1 MPINR
6 AEKWPGPRCVT
17 RLSPSPGREPGTEQG
32 EGIPFAIS
40 LQRTILKKRGH
51 GSRRMQCFTMEKWNA
66 SLEPHPQTHYIK
78 GHTFWGGQRGCG
90 YVYRQRRDEGQWY
103 QHPVVV
109 PHPQWDYIKQHAFG
123 GGRVSSLGARLP
135 PHGLRCNWSPGDSVF
150 AC

>member
-40 LQRTILKKRGH
+40 LQWKMLKKRGH

-90 YVYRQRRDEGQWY
+90 YVYRRRRDEGQWD

-109 PHPQWDYIKQHAFG
+109 PHPQWGLYQATCLL
-123 GGRVSSLGARLP
+123 GRCCQSICTASPTASPIRLDNLSIVP
-135 PHGLRCNWSPGDSVF
+135 
-150 AC
+150 

>member
-1 MPINR
+1 MARSKVCHSPLTQSGTRTRDR
-6 AEKWPGPRCVT
+6 A
-17 RLSPSPGREPGTEQG
+17 GRGYTLCNK
-32 EGIPFAIS
+32 FAMK
-40 LQRTILKKRGH
+40 TMLKKRGH

-66 SLEPHPQTHYIK
+66 SREPHPQTHYIK